1 MAMSL
6 DFTVIFDKSDKSCQ
20 IMDVVIPKDGR
31 VRSEKKDEK
40 VEKYQDTAR
49 EVPKLRGIRSHVSP
63 VVVGN

>member
-1 MAMSL
+1 MSL

-49 EVPKLRGIRSHVSP
+49 EVPKIRSIRSKVSL

>member
-31 VRSEKKDEK
+31 VRSEKKTKKLKSIKTLREK
-40 VEKYQDTAR
+40 FQ
-49 EVPKLRGIRSHVSP
+49 
-63 VVVGN
+63 N